1 MATDAEKVKMY
12 REKAKDTSV
21 PQEVR
26 NTYLDRANELERKAY
41 EATKGTPPAKLAKGG
56 MPVRGSRTAT
66 NKEKRMASGG
76 DVEDDVKNVKS
87 NLYMQKDDDKV
98 YSKVR
103 GLGPGMAAKRLEKR
117 GVDIKGLVGN
127 RANEEDVGNYKKGG
141 MVKKTMMGGGYAMP
155 AKTPMMAKGG
165 AVKAPA
171 ASKKPV
177 VAIMIGMAK
186 PAKAPMKKTPAKA
199 MTKKGK

>member
-41 EATKGTPPAKLAKGG
+41 EDTKKAPAAPPAKLAMGG

-66 NKEKRMASGG
+66 NKEK
-76 DVEDDVKNVKS
+76 K
-87 NLYMQKDDDKV
+87 
-98 YSKVR
+98 
-103 GLGPGMAAKRLEKR
+103 
-117 GVDIKGLVGN
+117 I
-127 RANEEDVGNYKKGG
+127 
-141 MVKKTMMGGGYAMP
+141 MMGGGYT
-155 AKTPMMAKGG
+155 TPMQPHPMMSKGG

-171 ASKKPV
+171 VKMNKGGYANCGAS
-177 VAIMIGMAK
+177 MA
-186 PAKAPMKKTPAKA
+186 PAQ
-199 MTKKGK
+199 KGKK

>member
-26 NTYLDRANELERKAY
+26 NTYLDRANELERKAF
-41 EATKGTPPAKLAKGG
+41 EATKAAPATPEKKMMYGG

-66 NKEKRMASGG
+66 N
-76 DVEDDVKNVKS
+76 
-87 NLYMQKDDDKV
+87 Q
-98 YSKVR
+98 
-103 GLGPGMAAKRLEKR
+103 AKK
-117 GVDIKGLVGN
+117 
-127 RANEEDVGNYKKGG
+127 
-141 MVKKTMMGGGYAMP
+141 MMGGGYAMP

-165 AVKAPA
+165 A

-177 VAIMIGMAK
+177 LAIMIGVGKPSAK
-186 PAKAPMKKTPAKA
+186 DAPKGGPAKYMEFSNKGKPKGMASVKA
-199 MTKKGK
+199 MAKKGK